1 MSPTIDSTQKFVV
14 LGDAEVE
21 HKTLWL
27 VDDGN
32 FQIFHTECYAGFA
45 GFQHICAAAA
55 RMFQR
60 WHRYCYV
67 VKQISHNDTAYDV
80 WWTIIERR
88 AQEFKAVRLLLPMW
102 RKWTYEVMLAK
113 QRENESEFSGPQLV
127 ASSDSDDAD
136 VVARRV
142 LLASREY
149 RRMNQTLGIVF
160 GWYNYAS
167 R

>member
-21 HKTLWL
+21 HETVW
-27 VDDGN
+27 VDNGN
-32 FQIFHTECYAGFA
+32 FQIFHTECYAGFV
-45 GFQHICAAAA
+45 GFQYICAAAA

-102 RKWTYEVMLAK
+102 RKWTYEVMKAK
-113 QRENESEFSGPQLV
+113 QRENESEHPISQFH
-127 ASSDSDDAD
+127 DSDDDDDGVFMRA
-136 VVARRV
+136 
-142 LLASREY
+142 LWGY
-149 RRMNQTLGIVF
+149 PYYGI
-160 GWYNYAS
+160 
-167 R
+167 